1 MVENSSRL
9 AHTGLRHLTLALFV
23 LTSELFSEV
32 ERASTVLPLITL
44 SCYKGSVRPG
54 QLRNLGQNIT
64 FSDCGFTTSGNTILQ
79 PRKQD
84 EASSKT

>member
-9 AHTGLRHLTLALFV
+9 AHTGLGHLTLALLV

-44 SCYKGSVRPG
+44 SRCKGSVRPG
-54 QLRNLGQNIT
+54 QLRDLGQNIM
-64 FSDCGFTTSGNTILQ
+64 FSDCGFTTSGNTILR